1 MERRAQGKKLR
12 AKSGEQRAKSKE
24 QRAGSKEQK
33 VPGWNGEGRRAKGK
47 KFEVSGLMFQV
58 RRICDS

>member
-12 AKSGEQRAKSKE
+12 AKSGEQRAK
-24 QRAGSKEQK
+24 SKEQK